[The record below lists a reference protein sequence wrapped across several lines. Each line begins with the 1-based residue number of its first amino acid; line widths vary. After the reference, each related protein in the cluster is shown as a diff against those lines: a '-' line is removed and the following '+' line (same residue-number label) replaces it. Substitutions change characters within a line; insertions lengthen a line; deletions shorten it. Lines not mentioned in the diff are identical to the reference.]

1 MILTLFQNGEN
12 GENGLSFG
20 LEIFVI
26 IIIAFIVALILLKV
40 GLVITKAEARTGFR
54 WLLASFGIQ
63 VGMFFFVGS
72 PMILLGLSGA
82 FGEQGPEVI
91 FIIIF
96 LVLALF
102 IDLHVLNI
110 VHQLGLK
117 RALLVFGLMAIPFL
131 IVSFAI
137 IFLIV
142 QFTVG

>member
-12 GENGLSFG
+12 GPSLG

-26 IIIAFIVALILLKV
+26 IIIAFIVGLILLKV

-72 PMILLGLSGA
+72 PMILLGISGA

-91 FIIIF
+91 LIIIF

-110 VHQLGLK
+110 VHQLGIK

>member
-12 GENGLSFG
+12 GPSLGP
-20 LEIFVI
+20 EIFVI
-26 IIIAFIVALILLKV
+26 IIIAFIVGLILLKV

-72 PMILLGLSGA
+72 PMILLGISGA

-91 FIIIF
+91 LIIIF

-110 VHQLGLK
+110 VHQLGIK

-131 IVSFAI
+131 IVTFSI

-142 QFTVG
+142 DFTVG

>member
-12 GENGLSFG
+12 GPSLSP
-20 LEIFVI
+20 EIFVI
-26 IIIAFIVALILLKV
+26 IIIAFIVGLILLKV

-72 PMILLGLSGA
+72 PMILLGISGA

-91 FIIIF
+91 LIIIF

-110 VHQLGLK
+110 VHQLGIK

-131 IVSFAI
+131 IVTFSI

-142 QFTVG
+142 EFTVG

>member
-1 MILTLFQNGEN
+1 MILILFQNGEN
-12 GENGLSFG
+12 GENGPSLSP
-20 LEIFVI
+20 EIFVI
-26 IIIAFIVALILLKV
+26 IIIAFIVGLILLKV

-72 PMILLGLSGA
+72 PMILLGISGA

-91 FIIIF
+91 LIIIF

-110 VHQLGLK
+110 VHQLGIK

-131 IVSFAI
+131 IVTFSI

-142 QFTVG
+142 EFTVG

>member
-117 RALLVFGLMAIPFL
+117 RALLVFGL
-131 IVSFAI
+131 
-137 IFLIV
+137 
-142 QFTVG
+142 QY

>member
-1 MILTLFQNGEN
+1 M
-12 GENGLSFG
+12 
-20 LEIFVI
+20 V
-26 IIIAFIVALILLKV
+26 
-40 GLVITKAEARTGFR
+40 TKAETRTRFK

-72 PMILLGLSGA
+72 PMILLGISGA

>member
-1 MILTLFQNGEN
+1 MILALFQNGEN
-12 GENGLSFG
+12 GPSFG
-20 LEIFVI
+20 PEIFVI

-72 PMILLGLSGA
+72 PMILLGISGA

-110 VHQLGLK
+110 VHQLGIK

-131 IVSFAI
+131 IVSFSI

-142 QFTVG
+142 QFTAG

>member
-1 MILTLFQNGEN
+1 MILALFQNGEN
-12 GENGLSFG
+12 GENGPSFG
-20 LEIFVI
+20 PEIFVI

-72 PMILLGLSGA
+72 PMILLGISGA

-91 FIIIF
+91 LIIIF

-110 VHQLGLK
+110 VHQLGIK

>member
-72 PMILLGLSGA
+72 PMILLGISGA